1 MTYVR
6 YVFYIS
12 FSLFPKP
19 RFSQSYSIL
28 SALLSALLFS
38 SLLTT
43 YLTTILIKRYSSN
56 TVHIIQYIDDINRI
70 EDEDEVDE
78 FGRKQTIV
86 ASAVSRHETFFSC
99 VQAACY
105 IVCFYG
111 VEIANAQ
118 RNVRTTQKRWQKV
131 LTCTLQPLRFCL
143 QSVRVEFLRLA
154 VQTNMCDDSCWESL
168 PPDVLP
174 NFNQNTPKK
183 KVPGNVNMGAGFNP
197 LDSFFP
203 YDPCLLRML
212 HQPVENYYRVWR
224 GVPGLDD
231 VTEVEAEV
239 VLDESR
245 IVDDEST
252 LEMSMMGGDVSMAGG
267 VGDVDGDVMVR
278 SRGSSVCSDSGSDSG
293 ESRSLSSSM
302 HMHQHHSEGMDV
314 CMAVSMTVTE
324 SLGIGLLAEKERE
337 MEKHRE
343 RGRGLDSRAQS
354 MVSDCS
360 LEDDRSHSISLSPH
374 GHNGHTGHDVH
385 SPVFR
390 ALSNSSLP
398 HVPSF
403 TQFTSLM
410 GGNNNNNPRDL
421 GDPMDEGTPYKGVSG
436 VGVAH
441 LADGGWPVPER
452 RPRQYSVGSTGSW

>member
-1 MTYVR
+1 M
-6 YVFYIS
+6 
-12 FSLFPKP
+12 
-19 RFSQSYSIL
+19 
-28 SALLSALLFS
+28 
-38 SLLTT
+38 
-43 YLTTILIKRYSSN
+43 
-56 TVHIIQYIDDINRI
+56 
-70 EDEDEVDE
+70 DE

-183 KVPGNVNMGAGFNP
+183 KIPGNVNMGAGFNP

-231 VTEVEAEV
+231 VAEVEVEVENEV

-245 IVDDEST
+245 IVNEESM
-252 LEMSMMGGDVSMAGG
+252 LEMSMMGGDVSMAGCI
-267 VGDVDGDVMVR
+267 GDEEGDVMVR
-278 SRGSSVCSDSGSDSG
+278 SRGSSVCSDSGSESG

-302 HMHQHHSEGMDV
+302 HVRQLDGMDV
-314 CMAVSMTVTE
+314 CMVVSMTETE

-374 GHNGHTGHDVH
+374 GHSHSHGIGHNVHDVH

-410 GGNNNNNPRDL
+410 GGNNNINNLRDL
-421 GDPMDEGTPYKGVSG
+421 GDTMDEGPYKGVSG
-436 VGVAH
+436 ANGVVH

>member
-1 MTYVR
+1 M
-6 YVFYIS
+6 
-12 FSLFPKP
+12 
-19 RFSQSYSIL
+19 
-28 SALLSALLFS
+28 
-38 SLLTT
+38 
-43 YLTTILIKRYSSN
+43 
-56 TVHIIQYIDDINRI
+56 
-70 EDEDEVDE
+70 DE

-131 LTCTLQPLRFCL
+131 LTCTLHPLRFCL

-154 VQTNMCDDSCWESL
+154 MQTNMCDDSCWEAL

-174 NFNQNTPKK
+174 NYNFNFNQNTPSKK
-183 KVPGNVNMGAGFNP
+183 KTPGNVNMGAGFNP

-231 VTEVEAEV
+231 LAEVEVEV

-245 IVDDEST
+245 IADDEST
-252 LEMSMMGGDVSMAGG
+252 LEMSMIGRDVSMAGIEDMEEEG
-267 VGDVDGDVMVR
+267 EGDVMVR
-278 SRGSSVCSDSGSDSG
+278 SRGSSVRSDSGSESG
-293 ESRSLSSSM
+293 ESRSLSSSL
-302 HMHQHHSEGMDV
+302 HNHHSHGMDV
-314 CMAVSMTVTE
+314 CMAVSMTETE

-337 MEKHRE
+337 MEKH

-374 GHNGHTGHDVH
+374 GHRNAHGNIHGNRHGNVHDVH

-390 ALSNSSLP
+390 ALSSASLP

-403 TQFTSLM
+403 SQFTSLM
-410 GGNNNNNPRDL
+410 GGDNNVRDL
-421 GDPMDEGTPYKGVSG
+421 GDPMDEGTPYKGVNG
-436 VGVAH
+436 VKGVVH
-441 LADGGWPVPER
+441 LADGGWPVPEK